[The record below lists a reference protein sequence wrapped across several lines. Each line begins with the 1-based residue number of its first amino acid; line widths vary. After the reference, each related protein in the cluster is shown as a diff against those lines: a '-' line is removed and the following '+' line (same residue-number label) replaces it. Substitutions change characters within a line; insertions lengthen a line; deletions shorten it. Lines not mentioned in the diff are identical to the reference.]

1 MALLTTLALALVLMI
16 AALTAL
22 PTLAAAAG
30 GDSAASGL
38 SGNAPPPLSPQATS
52 RRQDTRQDAPLPKR
66 GKASNPYD
74 MEALRNF
81 DAGSH
86 R

>member
-1 MALLTTLALALVLMI
+1 MALLTTLAVALLLIVT
-16 AALTAL
+16 ALTAM
-22 PTLAAAAG
+22 PVLAAASDTG
-30 GDSAASGL
+30 SGVSTL
-38 SGNAPPPLSPQATS
+38 SGEPRPPSFQGANARKA
-52 RRQDTRQDAPLPKR
+52 DTHQIAPVPKR